1 MKIKVEIICKAI
13 LRTQWSTEEL
23 ALLKDA
29 VKSHEDTGNSEVIK
43 ALKKFPYARIVKPVV
58 PKSANGKMVVVL
70 AIRRGMVTFKLYEG
84 DGAVHHLS
92 LHVFEPL
99 TRPYRG
105 GAQ

>member
-13 LRTQWSTEEL
+13 LRTQWSPEEL

-29 VKSHEDTGNSEVIK
+29 VKTHEGERSEIVE

-70 AIRRGMVTFKLYEG
+70 AIRRGMATFKLYEG
-84 DGAVHHLS
+84 DGAVHRLP

-99 TRPYRG
+99 TRP
-105 GAQ
+105 